1 MSRNTYV
8 LLATLGSAALLLG
21 WFGPVQ
27 ALPVAKMAACS
38 GDHHWYNRAVW
49 GTQGIDLV
57 WSPGGDCYRRDR
69 RLSRGGGVE
78 VLAWPYVLHR
88 WRTGPWRAQRQR
100 SFVDGRPFGFGHVRR
115 DRLADVRAVDG
126 GMERRHQRCLTW
138 PVGRGCAC
146 KTLGSPALSRSM
158 DGFSCLQQQ
167 AGFAGN
173 HAFQLANARQNLV
186 EFF

>member
-21 WFGPVQ
+21 AFAFQHLGGLAPCKLCLWQRWPHAAAIIIGIIVLFGAPRALIWF
-27 ALPVAKMAACS
+27 
-38 GDHHWYNRAVW
+38 
-49 GTQGIDLV
+49 
-57 WSPGGDCYRRDR
+57 
-69 RLSRGGGVE
+69 GVE

-115 DRLADVRAVDG
+115 DCLADVRAVDG

-146 KTLGSPALSRSM
+146 KTLG
-158 DGFSCLQQQ
+158 
-167 AGFAGN
+167 
-173 HAFQLANARQNLV
+173 
-186 EFF
+186 